1 MSVRPRGVR
10 RLARAAARRENDM
23 FTQQMTRETQWRTRY
38 TPSRHLTSSVYACVC
53 SSSAPPAGGSLCCV
67 PRALLSIAQEHAAPR
82 TQPDRVHRRTQDSA
96 SARQNTAPQHK
107 HSKARTPTCRAPP
120 TPTPTFLL
128 TYSFFA
134 FENFSFRSQGPLE
147 RVSSPSSNDRTRSHE
162 SPHSPPHPSRLIS
175 LLSLLQAATLLLL
188 LRLESQKS
196 HHQAA
201 RCRRCG
207 RACECRGIRW
217 GVAAAAAAAAT
228 ATTAAADDLIAAAA
242 AAAPVGSGGLGAAFD
257 ALSQSVIFAWA
268 ARRVSRLRGW
278 QC

>member
-1 MSVRPRGVR
+1 MRMRGACARPLGAEGD
-10 RLARAAARRENDM
+10 LC
-23 FTQQMTRETQWRTRY
+23 T
-38 TPSRHLTSSVYACVC
+38 AC
-53 SSSAPPAGGSLCCV
+53 
-67 PRALLSIAQEHAAPR
+67 ALLSITQEHAAPR
-82 TQPDRVHRRTQDSA
+82 TWPDRVRRRTQDSA

-107 HSKARTPTCRAPP
+107 RKARTPTCRAPP

-162 SPHSPPHPSRLIS
+162 SPHSPSHPSCLIS

-201 RCRRCG
+201 RCRRWG
-207 RACECRGIRW
+207 RACECHGIRW
-217 GVAAAAAAAAT
+217 GVAAAAAAAAAT
-228 ATTAAADDLIAAAA
+228 ATTPAADDLIAAAA
-242 AAAPVGSGGLGAAFD
+242 AAAAVGCGGLGAARD

-268 ARRVSRLRGW
+268 ARRMSRLRGW